1 METSQN
7 AGRPVIA
14 GDPSG
19 GWNVPPVKDFAEIE
33 VTSANFSAVKLSH
46 VPADAD
52 DTAATAPNPHHWAV
66 APRMEHLLIRRGTH
80 ALQKS
85 RIGETATRYV
95 PRPAFEIAANNVR
108 ILSSRCAE
116 REYVFPR
123 THSLQLVE
131 DHKCAWLACDAF
143 QAHRI
148 FGPGIP
154 IHR

>member
-52 DTAATAPNPHHWAV
+52 DTAATAPNKTA
-66 APRMEHLLIRRGTH
+66 EHGSTFNRLIM
-80 ALQKS
+80 
-85 RIGETATRYV
+85 I
-95 PRPAFEIAANNVR
+95 
-108 ILSSRCAE
+108 
-116 REYVFPR
+116 FPPC
-123 THSLQLVE
+123 HSLSTALAPFGCICTRIIGQSRR
-131 DHKCAWLACDAF
+131 AWNIC
-143 QAHRI
+143 
-148 FGPGIP
+148 
-154 IHR
+154 